1 MTNMTNTL
9 PLSACNRSQT
19 GSSNILTTGQA
30 DMTKNLTF
38 DELMGCTDCLL
49 HVATGHAHE
58 AERLGRDIEANIK
71 QWLVSPQAA
80 SHAATATTTTHSPG
94 HAASAAGLGWA
105 ARAISYSC
113 AWKGRT

>member
-71 QWLVSPQAA
+71 QWLGVPSGRLSCGDSNNDNPFSWARCECCG
-80 SHAATATTTTHSPG
+80 SR
-94 HAASAAGLGWA
+94 LGGS
-105 ARAISYSC
+105 RHQLFMRVE
-113 AWKGRT
+113 G